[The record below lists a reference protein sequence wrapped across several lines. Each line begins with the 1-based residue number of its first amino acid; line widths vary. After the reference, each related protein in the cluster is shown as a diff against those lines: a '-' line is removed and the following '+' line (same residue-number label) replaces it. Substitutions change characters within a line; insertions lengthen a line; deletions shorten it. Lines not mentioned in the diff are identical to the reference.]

1 MADYNQLSM
10 THHRAQREPACHTT
24 LQASC
29 MVLGFDQVTQCWF
42 AMHVSRSLAVLYD
55 TCFVPST
62 VLLCPLLLQIM
73 KSDEDV
79 RMISA
84 EAPVL
89 FAKACEMFILEMT
102 LRSWAHADEGK
113 RRTLQRSDV
122 AAAISRN
129 EIFDFLADVVPVD
142 EAAKEGEQAAAPS
155 PVAQPA
161 AAAAAP
167 GMYAYNYTA
176 ADQAAAAGVALDPAM
191 LAYQQQTGLVP
202 GQQWAAAGLPDGG
215 HQQ

>member
-1 MADYNQLSM
+1 MYAELLGPFWEQQTQEVSQVGKDAAEFKNHQLPLARIKKVSALVRSRTVVAVQALGTAAGHAGVAYCVVYSMADYNQLSM

-89 FAKACEMFILEMT
+89 FAKVCSRQSAC
-102 LRSWAHADEGK
+102 H
-113 RRTLQRSDV
+113 
-122 AAAISRN
+122 ISC
-129 EIFDFLADVVPVD
+129 L
-142 EAAKEGEQAAAPS
+142 
-155 PVAQPA
+155 
-161 AAAAAP
+161 
-167 GMYAYNYTA
+167 
-176 ADQAAAAGVALDPAM
+176 L
-191 LAYQQQTGLVP
+191 
-202 GQQWAAAGLPDGG
+202 
-215 HQQ
+215 